1 MKKLAVVR
9 DPNALGLWR
18 HVQTAPL
25 LGLVAL
31 ELDQLTKLLVRETIL
46 PGESIPHEARLR
58 ITHVVNPG
66 ILFGTP
72 ASPLVSLTLPLAM
85 ILVSLAIYWKFRK
98 PSSSLLSIGTGLFIG
113 GTLGNLIDRIVQGHV
128 TDFIEVVSSGGD
140 VSTVFNLADL
150 CIVAGIFILEVF
162 LIRHIIRLIMQKGLR
177 YNPVKPAMAR
187 IIRRKNPK
195 DKG

>member
-31 ELDQLTKLLVRETIL
+31 ELDQLTKLLVRETLL

-58 ITHVVNPG
+58 LTHVVNPG
-66 ILFGTP
+66 ILFGAP
-72 ASPLVSLTLPLAM
+72 ASPLVSLLLPLAM

-98 PSSSLLSIGTGLFIG
+98 PSSTLLSTGTGLFIG
-113 GTLGNLIDRIVQGHV
+113 GTLGNLIDRIIHGHV
-128 TDFIEVVSSGGD
+128 TDFIEVVSSAGD
-140 VSTVFNLADL
+140 ASMVFNLADL
-150 CIVAGIFILEVF
+150 CIIAGIIVLEAF
-162 LIRHIIRLIMQKGLR
+162 MIRHIIRLIMQKGLR
-177 YNPVKPAMAR
+177 YNPLKPAMVR
-187 IIRRKNPK
+187 IIRRRKPTEK
-195 DKG
+195 S